1 MNKLNIVRTQ
11 TPTISRSPSPAR
23 SLLSPFRNPEDS
35 LARESD
41 VTVSTNVTSYA
52 EYKGFFIYVLS
63 MVALLVYMGW
73 LLLPEEA
80 LNYLGVY
87 YYPDKYWAQAVP
99 AYLLMLMLYVY
110 IYLALYNTEVKTL
123 PLDDP
128 RLFTDENA
136 VFPEDPLDYIH
147 KAPSGVRDLPA
158 PLVSEILYS

>member
-11 TPTISRSPSPAR
+11 TPTSRLPSPAP
-23 SLLSPFRNPEDS
+23 SLLLPLRNEDK

-63 MVALLVYMGW
+63 AVLLLGYMAW
-73 LLLPEEA
+73 LLLPEKA
-80 LNYLGVY
+80 LNYFGVY

-110 IYLALYNTEVKTL
+110 ICLALYNTEVKTL

-128 RLFTDENA
+128 RVFTDENA
-136 VFPEDPLDYIH
+136 IYPEDPAAYIH
-147 KAPSGVRDLPA
+147 KAPSGVRDLPT
-158 PLVSEILYS
+158 PLVSEVLYS